1 MFVASQPCATL
12 LKWTLIWSHSSS
24 PPGADLPKTEL
35 QPADDLANLAAQTFV
50 GAYTVSST
58 SSQPSFALQ
67 VVGSNPTLPTPPRYA
82 PHGIIPAE
90 TPTHL
95 HAALAILVR
104 AAAHSRYAYGI
115 RLSLVR
121 VLRML
126 GAGGERAVK
135 EWRLVGAKQVR
146 RFVFLRNRGRDHV
159 RQLHRTRSWTVLWAL
174 EACVACSSDD
184 EVPAEACSHTTF

>member
-1 MFVASQPCATL
+1 MALALALVASQPRATH
-12 LKWTLIWSHSSS
+12 LKCTFIWSNLSS

-58 SSQPSFALQ
+58 SPQQPFARH
-67 VVGSNPTLPTPPRYA
+67 VVKSNPSLPVPPRYA
-82 PHGIIPAE
+82 RLGVIPAE

-95 HAALAILVR
+95 HAALAILAR

-146 RFVFLRNRGRDHV
+146 RFAFLRIRGRDHV
-159 RQLHRTRSWTVLWAL
+159 RQLHRT
-174 EACVACSSDD
+174 
-184 EVPAEACSHTTF
+184 